1 MGESMKGQGST
12 EYLVIFAAVLV
23 VALLVIFL
31 LGNFS
36 GFGTKSLV
44 DQSKGYWSGQVPL
57 GIVAYSPVGTNNLT
71 MSIQNKD
78 VKKIEL
84 RAVSLDGTA
93 NSAGLPKNITAGNT
107 ADVNVNFTSTVCA
120 AADSGQLKEFQMVLT
135 YGYPPSTVNY
145 TIVGT
150 TPLRVVCP

>member
-1 MGESMKGQGST
+1 MKGQGST

-44 DQSKGYWSGQVPL
+44 DQSASYWSGQIPL
-57 GIVAYSPVGTNNLT
+57 GVVAYSPVGTNNLT
-71 MSIQNKD
+71 LRIQNKD
-78 VKKIEL
+78 VNKIEL
-84 RAVSLDGTA
+84 RNVSLDGTSQ
-93 NSAGLPKNITAGNT
+93 SAGLPVNITSGNRV
-107 ADVNVNFTSTVCA
+107 DVNVNFTSTVCGSGE
-120 AADSGQLKEFQMVLT
+120 SGQLKEFKMVLT
-135 YGYPPSTVNY
+135 YRFPPSTVDY